1 MTIIK
6 TLSVVAVLS
15 TVVAAP
21 VLARDAGSE
30 RHRGPAHHGLRDQHF
45 RGAYNQRN
53 EVFDRNAQFGLNTEG
68 LGRYPSGRDPSRI
81 GGEDPDLH
89 PSAY

>member
-1 MTIIK
+1 MTILK
-6 TLSVVAVLS
+6 TLSVMAVLS

-53 EVFDRNAQFGLNTEG
+53 EFFGARPQFQENTEDFG
-68 LGRYPSGRDPSRI
+68 GRDRSRI